1 VRQTPRRPW
10 GTKHLPGGGYAGCVP
25 LRHARPGPQ
34 SRSVSVAVHAALL
47 CCVVLL
53 VACAPRVASASH
65 ADRPTS
71 RPSPACSTPAAPTT
85 SGRLLVGEQERSVL
99 ARVPQGTSAAP
110 RDLVIAFHGRTNDAG
125 QVRRY
130 FDLDTALPEAIIVY
144 PRALPAGPGAFGWSV
159 PGDPPEGLRDFALV
173 RAIID
178 AFGAD
183 HCIDLERVF
192 VVGHSLGA
200 SFANDVACHLGDRI
214 RAVASVA
221 GGLQGGPCVGRTAA
235 MILHHPDDRL
245 VPLTEGE
252 LARDV
257 FRTINGLA
265 DVPADP
271 VEHTALA
278 RLRCHRYGG
287 ADVAHPVVWC
297 PHDDAAGP
305 GGRYYPHTWPDG
317 AARAIAVFFASLP

>member
-1 VRQTPRRPW
+1 M
-10 GTKHLPGGGYAGCVP
+10 P
-25 LRHARPGPQ
+25 LHDSRPGPQ
-34 SRSVSVAVHAALL
+34 NRPAWVTVSTALVGCIL
-47 CCVVLL
+47 LL
-53 VACAPRVASASH
+53 VACAPRFANA
-65 ADRPTS
+65 ADVDRLAS
-71 RPSPACSTPAAPTT
+71 RPSPACSAPTAPPT
-85 SGRLLVGEQERSVL
+85 SELLLVGEQERSLL
-99 ARVPQGTSAAP
+99 ARVPQGASAAP

-125 QVRRY
+125 QARRY

-144 PRALPAGPGAFGWSV
+144 PRALPAGPGAFGWSA

-178 AFGAD
+178 AFGGA

-245 VPLTEGE
+245 VPLTAGE
-252 LARDV
+252 LARDA
-257 FRTINGLA
+257 FRATNGLA
-265 DVPADP
+265 DIPADP
-271 VEHTALA
+271 TEHGALA
-278 RLRCHRYGG
+278 LLRCHRYGG

-305 GGRYYPHTWPDG
+305 RGRYYPHTWPDG